1 MIDDINFPHEIELY
15 VRENGGT
22 YVEAVLAICEEYDID
37 PVFIARTLTKPIIE
51 KLEVE
56 GRELNILP
64 QLTSSKLPIQL
75 TSVFQMV

>member
-22 YVEAVLAICEEYDID
+22 YVEAVLFICDEYDID
-37 PVFIARTLTKPIIE
+37 PVFVAKTLTKPIIE

-56 GRELNILP
+56 GRDLNILP
-64 QLTSSKLPIQL
+64 QLTSSKLPI
-75 TSVFQMV
+75 

>member
-22 YVEAVLAICEEYDID
+22 YVEAVLFICDEYDID
-37 PVFIARTLTKPIIE
+37 PVFVAKTLTKPIIE

-64 QLTSSKLPIQL
+64 QLTSSKLPI
-75 TSVFQMV
+75 